1 MSMIGIN
8 PLRTVARKTVNRIVK
23 AIPPVKFKTNGKIT
37 NGIKWVGQHISSP
50 ENRLILGVTALM
62 SQPFIDLH
70 NRRVDERTK
79 EVSAARTV
87 AKIIAGT
94 TTGVIVRYAC
104 IAAANALTHKPGTGV
119 KKISTLFYPKNSK
132 ITAKQLKK
140 YINFMGT
147 ALSLGVMMFT
157 NFLID
162 APLTKFLT
170 NKFIGDI
177 DKRKQLKNQVIS
189 LPRKSMD
196 EFLKNCANN
205 IKEGLNNDKC

>member
-1 MSMIGIN
+1 MTISSIN
-8 PLRTVARKTVNRIVK
+8 PLRCLARKTVNRIVK
-23 AIPPVKFKTNGKIT
+23 TIPSVKFKTNGKVT
-37 NGIKWVGQHISSP
+37 NGIKWIGQHISSP

-94 TTGVIVRYAC
+94 TTGVLVRYAC
-104 IAAANALTHKPGTGV
+104 IAAANALTHKPGPGV

-132 ITAKQLKK
+132 ITAKQLRK

-170 NKFIGDI
+170 NRFI
-177 DKRKQLKNQVIS
+177 DKIDSKKPHNSHNPFFKRTNLYEFIQNSKNNV
-189 LPRKSMD
+189 
-196 EFLKNCANN
+196 
-205 IKEGLNNDKC
+205 KEAGHDKC